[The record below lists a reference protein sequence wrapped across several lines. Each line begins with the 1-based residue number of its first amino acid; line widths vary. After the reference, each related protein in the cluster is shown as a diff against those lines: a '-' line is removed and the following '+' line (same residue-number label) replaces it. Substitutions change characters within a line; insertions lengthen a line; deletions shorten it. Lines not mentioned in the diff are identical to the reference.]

1 MKLLKLQITEFG
13 GLRDTV
19 LEPGAGLN
27 IIEGDNESGKSTV
40 LAFIRFMLY
49 GLGGR
54 AGGSEPSDKERYP
67 SWAGGRAAG
76 IMTLTTS
83 DGRRWRIER
92 EGVITH
98 TARGDSYNEKPVR
111 IFDDETGELVH
122 RGQCP
127 GELFLGL
134 SVQNFNSTCAVA
146 QLKNTELGAGE
157 LGNGIENMLRS
168 ADEGVSVPRVCK
180 RLEDAR
186 RELIHK
192 TGRGGRI
199 YDLKCECERLG
210 EQLERA
216 ESNAR
221 SVVELETLLGE
232 CREKTDAAAAES
244 AKLDEIW
251 ERSEAWL
258 VLGRFER
265 RDEETRALAE
275 RRETLAGLEASAFP
289 GGYLPPD
296 GYADRLSESAER
308 LNAADAALRQA
319 ELRCEQHAALPTY
332 DAHLADRADK
342 MEAAGQTRAVIT
354 EEYSR
359 RMRSVS
365 RRRATGTL
373 ALSGGFIALATGLAL
388 LFMLKLTLPG
398 AAVAGAGALCLILG
412 AALLSTVG
420 RARRE
425 VASYLSGL
433 GLDDDPGVAGLGR
446 YFDDCAAAS
455 RGRASHESAARA
467 LDDVRKNCRRTLDGE
482 LAAARELLRPFEAEQ
497 SGADAEKKNETG
509 VKPGAGQGSAAP
521 AQPGTM
527 RGSAATG
534 YSSVASGS
542 ATGHSNAVSEAA
554 VAVKTSVHD
563 ESASVCADLRR
574 AAADCRRFAGQRSEL
589 MRDID
594 SRAAALER
602 LNESLGGY
610 DRQFLQSKAARL
622 DRSEVIG
629 DEEHRRRRDECARVL
644 REAYDNQTALE
655 RRIAFAEAQEQSPAR
670 VAAQLDAARAEL
682 GRLEHKADAMTLALE
697 AINSA
702 SGQLRRG
709 FTPALRAEAQKLLT
723 VFTDGGL
730 DRIGISDDFALSAQL
745 DGATRPASLLS
756 GGTRDAVY
764 LAVRFALTRL
774 LCRDELPPLLLDESL
789 TQLDDRRAGHVLD
802 ILGGWCRAGGQCL
815 LFTCHGR
822 EAEMAAGR
830 GEVSVLHMP
839 VCG

>member
-232 CREKTDAAAAES
+232 CREKTAAAAAES

-275 RRETLAGLEASAFP
+275 RREMLAGLEASAFP

-308 LNAADAALRQA
+308 LSAADAALRQS
-319 ELRCEQHAALPTY
+319 ELRCEQHAALPPY
-332 DAHLADRADK
+332 DAHLADCADK

-497 SGADAEKKNETG
+497 SGADAESGNKSG
-509 VKPGAGQGSAAP
+509 VRPDAEQGSAASEP
-521 AQPGTM
+521 LNTTQ
-527 RGSAATG
+527 GSN
-534 YSSVASGS
+534 SSDQ
-542 ATGHSNAVSEAA
+542 
-554 VAVKTSVHD
+554 TSVHD

-682 GRLEHKADAMTLALE
+682 SRLEHKADAMTLALE

-822 EAEMAAGR
+822 EAKMAAGR

>member
-1 MKLLKLQITEFG
+1 MRLLRLQITEFG

-19 LEPGAGLN
+19 LEPGEGLN

-40 LAFIRFMLY
+40 LGFIRFMLY

-67 SWAGGRAAG
+67 SWASGRAAG
-76 IMTLTTS
+76 SMTLTTS
-83 DGRRWRIER
+83 NGRRWRIER
-92 EGVITH
+92 EGVVTH

-111 IFDDETGELVH
+111 IFDDETGELAY

-134 SVQNFNSTCAVA
+134 SVHNFNSTCAVA
-146 QLKNTELGAGE
+146 QLKNTELSAGE

-168 ADEGVSVPRVCK
+168 ADESVSVPRVCK

-199 YDLKCECERLG
+199 YDLKCECERLN

-221 SVVELETLLGE
+221 SIVELEKQLGE
-232 CREKTDAAAAES
+232 CRQKTAAAASES
-244 AKLDEIW
+244 SRLDEIW

-265 RDEETRALAE
+265 RDEETRALAA
-275 RRETLAGLEASAFP
+275 RREELVGLEASTFS

-296 GYADRLSESAER
+296 GYADRLDGSAER
-308 LNAADAALRQA
+308 LSTVDAALRQA
-319 ELRCEQHAALPTY
+319 ELRCDQHAALPTY
-332 DAHLADRADK
+332 DAHLADCADK
-342 MEAAGQTRAVIT
+342 MEAAGLTRTVVID
-354 EEYSR
+354 EYSR
-359 RMRSVS
+359 RTGSVS
-365 RRRATGTL
+365 RRRVGGILTL
-373 ALSGGFIALATGLAL
+373 LGGAVALAVGLVL
-388 LFMLKLTLPG
+388 LLILKLILPG
-398 AAVAGAGALCLILG
+398 AATAGGGALCLIFG

-425 VASYLSGL
+425 AVSYIAEL

-446 YFDDCAAAS
+446 YFDDCAAAA
-455 RGRASHESAARA
+455 RGRASHISAAHA
-467 LDDVRKNCRRTLDGE
+467 LDDVRKSCRGTLDGE
-482 LAAARELLRPFEAEQ
+482 LAAARELLRPFAADSSEATAEQ
-497 SGADAEKKNETG
+497 GGGAL
-509 VKPGAGQGSAAP
+509 GQSAAQGGNAS
-521 AQPGTM
+521 AQT
-527 RGSAATG
+527 SA
-534 YSSVASGS
+534 
-542 ATGHSNAVSEAA
+542 
-554 VAVKTSVHD
+554 HD
-563 ESASVCADLRR
+563 ESAALCTELRR
-574 AAADCRRFAGQRSEL
+574 VAADCRRFDGQRREL
-589 MRDID
+589 MRDIE
-594 SRAAALER
+594 SRTAALDR

-629 DEEHRRRRDECARVL
+629 AEEHRRRRDECTRAL
-644 REAYDNQTALE
+644 REAYDDQTALE

-670 VAAQLDAARAEL
+670 VAAQLAAAQAEL
-682 GRLEHKADAMTLALE
+682 SRLEHKANAMTLALE

-709 FTPALRAEAQKLLT
+709 FTPALRGEAQKLLT
-723 VFTDGGL
+723 IFTGGEL
-730 DRIGISDDFALSAQL
+730 EQIGIEDDFALSACVA
-745 DGATRPASLLS
+745 GATRPAALLS

-764 LAVRFALTRL
+764 LAVRLALTRL

-789 TQLDDRRAGHVLD
+789 TQLDDRRARHVLD
-802 ILGGWCRAGGQCL
+802 ILSGWCRAGGQCL

-822 EAEMAAGR
+822 EAQMAAECGQ
-830 GEVSVLHMP
+830 VSLFHMP
-839 VCG
+839 TC

>member
-76 IMTLTTS
+76 IMTLVTS

-221 SVVELETLLGE
+221 SVVELETLLCE
-232 CREKTDAAAAES
+232 CREKTAAAAAES

-275 RRETLAGLEASAFP
+275 RREALAGLEASAFP

-296 GYADRLSESAER
+296 GYADRLAESAER
-308 LNAADAALRQA
+308 LSAADAALRQA

-342 MEAAGQTRAVIT
+342 MEAAGQTRAAVT

-359 RMRSVS
+359 RMRLVS

-388 LFMLKLTLPG
+388 LFILKLTLPG

-446 YFDDCAAAS
+446 YFDDCATAS

-497 SGADAEKKNETG
+497 SGADAEYGNKSA
-509 VKPGAGQGSAAP
+509 VKPGAGQGSAAS
-521 AQPGTM
+521 G
-527 RGSAATG
+527 RSNAT
-534 YSSVASGS
+534 SGS
-542 ATGHSNAVSEAA
+542 FSGHSNAASDTTAA
-554 VAVKTSVHD
+554 YQTSAHD
-563 ESASVCADLRR
+563 ESAAVCAGLRR

-589 MRDID
+589 VRDIE

-602 LNESLGGY
+602 LNQSLGGY

-682 GRLEHKADAMTLALE
+682 SRLEHKADAMTLALE

-723 VFTDGGL
+723 VFTDGEL
-730 DRIGISDDFALSAQL
+730 DQIGISDDFALSAQF
-745 DGATRPASLLS
+745 DGATRPAALLS

-822 EAEMAAGR
+822 EAEMATGR

-839 VCG
+839 VC

>member
-111 IFDDETGELVH
+111 IFDDETGELIH

-180 RLEDAR
+180 LLEDAR

-210 EQLERA
+210 EQLGRA

-232 CREKTDAAAAES
+232 CRETTAAAAAES

-265 RDEETRALAE
+265 RDEETQALAE

-296 GYADRLSESAER
+296 GYADRLAESAER
-308 LNAADAALRQA
+308 LSAADAALRQA

-332 DAHLADRADK
+332 DVHLADCADK
-342 MEAAGQTRAVIT
+342 MEAAGQTRAVVT

-359 RMRSVS
+359 RTRSVS

-373 ALSGGFIALATGLAL
+373 ALSGGFIALATSLAL
-388 LFMLKLTLPG
+388 LFILKLTLPG
-398 AAVAGAGALCLILG
+398 AAVAGVGALCLMLG
-412 AALLSTVG
+412 AAILSTVG

-425 VASYLSGL
+425 VASYLAGL

-446 YFDDCAAAS
+446 YFDDCAAAA
-455 RGRASHESAARA
+455 RGRVSHESAAHA
-467 LDDVRKNCRRTLDGE
+467 LDDVRKNCRRTLESE
-482 LAAARELLRPFEAEQ
+482 LFAARELLRPFEAEQ
-497 SGADAEKKNETG
+497 SGAA
-509 VKPGAGQGSAAP
+509 QGSASGRSNP
-521 AQPGTM
+521 AA
-527 RGSAATG
+527 GS
-534 YSSVASGS
+534 VF
-542 ATGHSNAVSEAA
+542 GHSNAASDTTAA
-554 VAVKTSVHD
+554 NQTSVHD
-563 ESASVCADLRR
+563 ESAAVCAGLRR
-574 AAADCRRFAGQRSEL
+574 AAADCRRFVGQRSEL
-589 MRDID
+589 MRDIE

-682 GRLEHKADAMTLALE
+682 SRLEHKADAMTLALE

-723 VFTDGGL
+723 VFTDGEF
-730 DRIGISDDFALSAQL
+730 DQIGIADDFALSARL

-822 EAEMAAGR
+822 EAEMATGR

-839 VCG
+839 VC

>member
-13 GLRDTV
+13 SLRDTV

-146 QLKNTELGAGE
+146 QFKNTELGAGE

-168 ADEGVSVPRVCK
+168 ADESVSVPRVCK

-232 CREKTDAAAAES
+232 CREKTAAAAAES

-275 RRETLAGLEASAFP
+275 HRETLAGLEASAFP

-342 MEAAGQTRAVIT
+342 MEAAGQTRAVVT

-373 ALSGGFIALATGLAL
+373 ALSGGFVALATGLAL
-388 LFMLKLTLPG
+388 LFILKLTLPG

-509 VKPGAGQGSAAP
+509 VKPGAGQGSAASEP
-521 AQPGTM
+521 LNTTQ
-527 RGSAATG
+527 GSN
-534 YSSVASGS
+534 SSDQ
-542 ATGHSNAVSEAA
+542 
-554 VAVKTSVHD
+554 TSVHD
-563 ESASVCADLRR
+563 ESAAVCDRLRR
-574 AAADCRRFAGQRSEL
+574 AAADCRRFAGQKSEL

-602 LNESLGGY
+602 LNESLDGY

-682 GRLEHKADAMTLALE
+682 SRLEHKADAMTLALE

-822 EAEMAAGR
+822 EAKMAAGR